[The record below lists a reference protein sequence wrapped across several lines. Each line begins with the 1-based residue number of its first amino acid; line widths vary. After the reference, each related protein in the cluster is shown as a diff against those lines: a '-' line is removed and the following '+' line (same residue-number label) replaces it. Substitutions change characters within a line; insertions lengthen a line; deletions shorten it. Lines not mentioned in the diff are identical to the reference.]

1 METKNDTRQPFERVW
16 QLLLEAARI
25 AAEGKMDVETFTS
38 AGFRAYVK
46 NSPEIIQAIEDSQ
59 LAAQVEELRRIGRL
73 ATA

>member
-1 METKNDTRQPFERVW
+1 MEPKNDTRHPFERVW

-25 AAEGKMDVETFTS
+25 ATEEKMDVETFTS

-46 NSPEIIQAIEDSQ
+46 NSPEIIEAIEDSRISD
-59 LAAQVEELRRIGRL
+59 AVEELRRVGRL

>member
-1 METKNDTRQPFERVW
+1 METKKDTRQPFERVW

-25 AAEGKMDVETFTS
+25 ATEGKMDVETFTS

-46 NSPEIIQAIEDSQ
+46 NSPEIIQAIEDSRISEH
-59 LAAQVEELRRIGRL
+59 VEELRRAGRL